1 METEN
6 LRKNLLD
13 QLIGVPKLL
22 NFPQI
27 KSLGDDKYPKPF
39 IIDITRAELQKLRDR
54 ILAADAA
61 ELPHINIDP
70 NLLAQRIAQRICFQ
84 FKPSVAPAINAA
96 GIILHTA
103 LGRAPLCQEAQEAI
117 AHAIQN
123 YCTLAIDRKTG
134 KRGERYAHVEELL
147 CYLTGAEAALV
158 VNNNAGATMLV
169 LNSMAFGK
177 EVIISRGQLI
187 EIGGSFRIPDI
198 MKRSGAIMVD
208 VGTTNKTHRWDYERA
223 ITENTGLLLRVHTSN
238 YQIVG
243 FTSEVP
249 LKTLVDLGLE
259 HDLPVVDDI
268 GSGCL
273 IDFQKY
279 GLPPEPMVQ
288 DSIKAGA
295 DIVTFSG
302 DKILGGPQSGIII
315 GKKKYIDP
323 IKKNPLTR
331 ALRCDKLTYAA
342 LEATLKLYLDE
353 EHLDERHP
361 VLKMLTIP
369 TQKLANRCRTFQR
382 HLKETLAGKCEV
394 KISAGYSQLGSGSLP
409 AQYLPTKL
417 IALKPQSMSAD
428 SLAARL
434 REHEPPIFARIADD
448 EVLLDFR
455 TIGEDE
461 TKVVEATIK
470 NIFSYVKWNRG

>member
-1 METEN
+1 MELEN
-6 LRKNLLD
+6 KRKTLLD
-13 QLIGVPKLL
+13 QLIGMPKLL
-22 NFPQI
+22 NYPQI
-27 KSLGDDKYPKPF
+27 KALDDNSFPKPF
-39 IIDITRAELQKLRDR
+39 IIDITRFELQKLRDR
-54 ILAADAA
+54 ILAANEAD
-61 ELPHINIDP
+61 LQQINIDP
-70 NLLAQRIAQRICFQ
+70 DLLAHKIANRIRFQ
-84 FKPSVAPAINAA
+84 FKPSVAQAINAA

-103 LGRAPLCQEAQEAI
+103 LGRAPLCQEAQDAI
-117 AHAIQN
+117 ASAIKN
-123 YCTLAIDRKTG
+123 YCTLAIDRQTG
-134 KRGERYAHVEELL
+134 KRGDRYAHVEELL
-147 CYLTGAEAALV
+147 CYLAGAESAMV

-169 LNSMAFGK
+169 LNSMAFGR

-198 MKRSGAIMVD
+198 MKRSGALMVD
-208 VGTTNKTHRWDYERA
+208 VGTTNKTHLYDYERA
-223 ITENTGLLLRVHTSN
+223 ISENTALLLRVHTSN
-238 YQIVG
+238 YQIIG

-249 LKTLVDLGLE
+249 LKQLVDLGHE
-259 HDLPVVDDI
+259 HNLPVVDDI

-342 LEATLKLYLDE
+342 LEATLKLYLNE
-353 EHLDERHP
+353 EHLAERHP

-369 TQKLANRCRTFQR
+369 TKKLANRCRTFQR
-382 HLKETLAGKCEV
+382 HLKDALAGKCEV
-394 KISAGYSQLGSGSLP
+394 KISDGYSQLGSGSLP

-417 IALKPQSMSAD
+417 ISLKPQSMSAD
-428 SLAARL
+428 SLAANL
-434 REHEPPIFARIADD
+434 RENEPPIFARITDD

-455 TIGEDE
+455 TIREDE
-461 TKVVEATIK
+461 TKTIENAIK
-470 NIFSYVKWNRG
+470 VIFSGE